1 MSIKERFR
9 ELDSRRTRKLERSR
23 YVASLTVPT
32 VLPPAGWT
40 NEEQLPQP
48 FSSVPA
54 RGVVGMA
61 SRMLSAMLPV
71 NDAPFFKFTLTP
83 GTEPDPEINSYL
95 EAMSAQVYRKIGSKN
110 LRETIFQAL
119 QHLIVVGDSLVIM
132 EDNFS
137 FRVIRFDHFVLRREV
152 TGEPKEIIY
161 LEFVAS
167 SNDEEVEDNFR
178 AQYSADYASEGYE
191 VIYNRL
197 TKEEDS
203 DEWFVERERDDQI
216 FETGSYK
223 VFPIIP
229 LRWSTIAGENYGR
242 SHCEDIAGDIQ
253 SLEAFTEAS
262 QEGMAAAS
270 TFWMGVDP
278 AGITEI
284 DDLAGQSNGSWVA
297 ARQQDVVTLS
307 PAQTMNPQIQAT
319 FQAVETMRRE
329 IGQAFLLD
337 SASIPSGDRVT
348 ATAVRRIGQE
358 LETVLGGAFS
368 SIARE
373 LFVPIVE
380 RAVFLMLE
388 NGEIDQRLQDQFFE
402 DGVLKVEII
411 TGLQALSRDTDLMK
425 LMQLGEMMR
434 NLPQEAMQ
442 TFKFEEYGRAI
453 VTALGFDASNW
464 IRTEQDIK
472 EEQAEQQRQMMAMQQ
487 QQQAAAGVAQGVTQA
502 AMQDIEQTGGAGIQ
516 QAMGDVS
523 RMM

>member
-1 MSIKERFR
+1 
-9 ELDSRRTRKLERSR
+9 
-23 YVASLTVPT
+23 
-32 VLPPAGWT
+32 
-40 NEEQLPQP
+40 
-48 FSSVPA
+48 
-54 RGVVGMA
+54 
-61 SRMLSAMLPV
+61 
-71 NDAPFFKFTLTP
+71 
-83 GTEPDPEINSYL
+83 
-95 EAMSAQVYRKIGSKN
+95 
-110 LRETIFQAL
+110 
-119 QHLIVVGDSLVIM
+119 
-132 EDNFS
+132 
-137 FRVIRFDHFVLRREV
+137 
-152 TGEPKEIIY
+152 
-161 LEFVAS
+161 
-167 SNDEEVEDNFR
+167 
-178 AQYSADYASEGYE
+178 
-191 VIYNRL
+191 
-197 TKEEDS
+197 
-203 DEWFVERERDDQI
+203 
-216 FETGSYK
+216 
-223 VFPIIP
+223 
-229 LRWSTIAGENYGR
+229 
-242 SHCEDIAGDIQ
+242 
-253 SLEAFTEAS
+253 
-262 QEGMAAAS
+262 
-270 TFWMGVDP
+270 
-278 AGITEI
+278 
-284 DDLAGQSNGSWVA
+284 
-297 ARQQDVVTLS
+297 
-307 PAQTMNPQIQAT
+307 MNPQIQAT

-453 VTALGFDASNW
+453 VTALGFDANNW
-464 IRTEQDIK
+464 IRTEQDVK

-523 RMM
+523 RMI

>member
-1 MSIKERFR
+1 MSIKDRFR
-9 ELDSRRTRKLERSR
+9 ELDSRRIRKLERSR

-48 FSSVPA
+48 YSSVSA

-71 NDAPFFKFTLTP
+71 NDAPFFKFSLKP
-83 GTEPDPEINSYL
+83 GTEPNPEINSYL
-95 EAMSAQVYRKIGSKN
+95 EAMSYQVYRKISSKN

-119 QHLIVVGDSLVIM
+119 QHLIVVGDSLIIM
-132 EDNFS
+132 EDDFT
-137 FRVIRFDHFVLRREV
+137 FRVIRFDHYVMRREV
-152 TGEPKEIIY
+152 NGEPKEIIY
-161 LEFVAS
+161 LDFVAS
-167 SNDEEVEDNFR
+167 SNDESIEDNFR

-191 VIYNRL
+191 VIYTRL
-197 TKEEDS
+197 TKEEGE
-203 DEWFVERERDDQI
+203 DEWTVQREQNDQI
-216 FETGSYK
+216 
-223 VFPIIP
+223 
-229 LRWSTIAGENYGR
+229 
-242 SHCEDIAGDIQ
+242 IQ
-253 SLEAFTEAS
+253 SLEAYTEAS

-284 DDLAGQSNGSWVA
+284 DDLAGQSNGTWVP
-297 ARQQDVVTLS
+297 ARTQDVFTLS

-329 IGQAFLLD
+329 VGQAFLLD

-358 LETVLGGAFS
+358 LEMVLGGAFS

-373 LFVPIVE
+373 LFVPIVQ
-380 RAVFLMLE
+380 RSVFLMLDE
-388 NGEIDQRLQDQFFE
+388 GVIDERLQDQFF
-402 DGVLKVEII
+402 DDQGVLNVEII

-442 TFKFEEYGRAI
+442 TFKFQEYGRALI
-453 VTALGFDASNW
+453 TALGFDANNW
-464 IRTEQDIK
+464 IRSEEDIK
-472 EEQAEQQRQMMAMQQ
+472 AEKAEMQREAMAMQQ
-487 QQQAAAGVAQGVTQA
+487 QAATQQAVTEGVSQA
-502 AMQDIEQTGGAGIQ
+502 AMMDLQQTGGQGIQ
-516 QAMGDVS
+516 QAMQQMGGPS
-523 RMM
+523 G